1 MKKKEYRPSGRLRL
15 YFIWLTVIGVFLSG
29 VTVYLLFQYPRV
41 GLIMLALSAV
51 YWGVDLYENFFFKPT
66 FMRDLIEFSSNYAQ
80 VQKQLLDDLEI
91 PYCLLDGEGDVL
103 YLNNAMQNLSG
114 KKRGFRQTIWSVFP
128 EIKQDTLPEDEMK
141 TEVDVRFGERDYR
154 AEMKRI
160 STEKLTEDTKILKA
174 ENDSVFIALYLFD
187 TTEINTYRQR
197 DSDNRFVVALIDIDN
212 YEEVVEEVDD
222 VRRSLFVGLV
232 DKRVNQYFASGGAI
246 VRKLEKDRYMAVF
259 RNKFLADLEHDR
271 FRILDDIKNL
281 NIGNELSLTLSIG
294 VGTGAADYSAN
305 FEIARDALNLALGRG
320 GDQAVIRRGD
330 KVSYYGGKTQQMEK
344 NTRVKVRTKA
354 AALKQILEGCSNVL
368 IMGHSMADVDAFGAA
383 VGIYCIARKMG
394 KKANIVIN
402 DVTSTVRPFMERF
415 RGKEGYPDSTFIDS
429 GEAMVLEQPTTA
441 VIVVDVNSA
450 ARTECP
456 ELLLGC
462 RTKIVF
468 DHHRS
473 SSNPIGDTVLAYV
486 DPSASSACE
495 MVTEMI
501 QYVNM
506 DIRLTGV
513 EADAIY
519 AGMLIDTQGF
529 LTKTGP
535 RTFEAAAY
543 LRRSGADI
551 TRVRKLLRTNMKEYR
566 EIAQAVSQAEI
577 YRGAYA
583 ISVFHGEGMESPTEG
598 GAKAANQLLDIDGIR
613 AAFVVTPYA
622 GQMYISARS
631 INESNVQLIMERMGG
646 GGHMNTAGAQLKN
659 CSQEQAVSK
668 IKDTLDTLLKEGT
681 IK

>member
-15 YFIWLTVIGVFLSG
+15 YFIWLTVIGIFITGL
-29 VTVYLLFQYPRV
+29 TVYLFFQNPKA
-41 GLIMLALSAV
+41 GLIMLALTAV
-51 YWGVDLYENFFFKPT
+51 YWGVDLYENVFFKPT

-80 VQKQLLDDLEI
+80 VQKVLLDELEI
-91 PYCLLDGEGDVL
+91 PYCILDGDGDVL
-103 YLNNAMQNLSG
+103 YLNHAMQDLTG
-114 KKRGFRQTIWSVFP
+114 KKKGFRQTIGSIFP
-128 EIKQDTLPEDEMK
+128 EITADILPKEDEK
-141 TEVDVRFGERDYR
+141 AEASVRYNERDYR

-160 STEKLTEDTKILKA
+160 STQQLTADTKILQSESNA
-174 ENDSVFIALYLFD
+174 AFIALYLFD
-187 TTEINTYRQR
+187 TTEINAYKQR
-197 DSDNRFVVALIDIDN
+197 AQDNRFVAALVDIDN

-246 VRKLEKDRYMAVF
+246 VRKLEKDRYLAVF
-259 RNKFLADLEHDR
+259 RNKYLDDLEKDR

-281 NIGNELSLTLSIG
+281 NIGNDMSLTLSIG
-294 VGTGAADYSAN
+294 VGTGAADYSVN
-305 FEIARDALNLALGRG
+305 FDMAREALNLALGRG
-320 GDQAVIRRGD
+320 GDQAVVRRGD
-330 KVSYYGGKTQQMEK
+330 KVKYYGGSTQQMEK
-344 NTRVKVRTKA
+344 NTRVKVRMKA
-354 AALKQILEGCSNVL
+354 NALKQILEGCSNVL
-368 IMGHSMADVDAFGAA
+368 IMGHSMADIDAFGAA
-383 VGIYCIARKMG
+383 VGLYCICRKMG
-394 KKANIVIN
+394 KDANIVIN
-402 DVTSTVRPFMERF
+402 NVTSSVRPFMERF
-415 RGKEGYPDSTFIDS
+415 HGREDFPEGTFVDS
-429 GEAMVLEQPTTA
+429 GEALALAQPTTA

-456 ELLLGC
+456 ELLLRC

-473 SSNPIGDTVLAYV
+473 SSNPIGDTLLAYV
-486 DPSASSACE
+486 DPNASSSCE

-501 QYVNM
+501 QYVSL
-506 DIRLTGV
+506 DVKLTGV

-519 AGMLIDTQGF
+519 AGMWIDTQGF
-529 LTKTGP
+529 QTKTGP

-566 EIAQAVSQAEI
+566 EIAQTVSRAEI

-583 ISVFHGEGMESPTEG
+583 ISVFHGDGVESPTEG

-622 GQMYISARS
+622 GQMFISARS
-631 INESNVQLIMERMGG
+631 INEANVQLIMERMGG

-659 CSQEQAVSK
+659 CSEDQAISK
-668 IKDTLDTLLKEGT
+668 IKDTLDTLLKEGV